1 MMKSMFRK
9 RLILEGAD
17 DATLVMHSLGGN
29 RDAFCEIVTRYQNL
43 LCSLAYSS
51 VGDIRQSEDIAQDA
65 FIDAWT
71 QLESLKDPQKLK
83 AWLCGILRFKVSHH
97 RRKTHHHL
105 SDNDASLTENAFDS
119 SCADEMDEQAIK
131 QQQERLMWQVLEGME
146 ATYREPLILF
156 YREQQS
162 IERVAEE
169 LDLSPDTAKQRL
181 SRGRKL
187 LKAAMSTFV
196 EESLTRS
203 KPGVAFTA
211 AVLTAIGSVAPPAK
225 AAAYGAGVAKA
236 GSFFTYSAL
245 LTLLATFSGL
255 ISTFLGLQAGL
266 AQTRTTNERKLVIK
280 IVSVFIAWALIYVI
294 GMLGLR
300 QLAIVSDHTLI
311 YTVLSQLLVAAFV
324 VAYMRLVSQMVK
336 AMKTLRVKERL
347 FNPQAFKDE
356 AARPDAKQRE
366 YISTWRLFGVPL
378 VHFQFGMP
386 EKADKAAYGWIAGGS
401 YAYGLLF
408 AWGGFAVAPVSVGIV
423 SIGVVTVGAV
433 GFGLLSLGTVAIG
446 LIGFGASS
454 IAYKAYASL
463 SSLGWESAF
472 SQGFSL
478 AKHAA
483 LGPVAYAQHVNSET
497 AASIAQLSFFDA
509 HYQWL
514 LAIIAVLVIVP
525 AAWHSHT
532 VRKRMKLSKTQH

>member
-1 MMKSMFRK
+1 MFRK

-51 VGDIRQSEDIAQDA
+51 VGDIKQSEDIAQDA

-71 QLESLKDPQKLK
+71 QLDTLRDPQKLK

-97 RRKTHHHL
+97 RRKTHQHL
-105 SDNDASLTENAFDS
+105 SDNDPSLADSTLDS
-119 SCADEMDEQAIK
+119 SSADEMDEQAIK
-131 QQQERLMWQVLEGME
+131 QQQEKLMWQVLEGME

-162 IERVAEE
+162 IERVAAE

-211 AVLTAIGSVAPPAK
+211 AVLTAISSVAPPAK

-266 AQTRTTNERKLVIK
+266 AQTRTANERKLVIK
-280 IVSVFIAWALIYVI
+280 VVSVFIAWALFYVI
-294 GMLGLR
+294 GLIGLR
-300 QLAIVSDHTLI
+300 QFAVASENYTLI
-311 YTVLSQLLVAAFV
+311 YTLLSQLLVAAFV
-324 VAYMRLVSQMVK
+324 LVYIRLVSQMVK
-336 AMKTLRVKERL
+336 AMKTLRVQERL
-347 FNPQAFKDE
+347 FNPQAFKDD

-378 VHFQFGMP
+378 FHFQFGMP

-408 AWGGFAVAPVSVGIV
+408 AWGGFAVAPISVGIV

-446 LIGFGASS
+446 LIGFGASAV
-454 IAYKAYASL
+454 AYKAYASL

-472 SQGFSL
+472 SQGFSI
-478 AKHAA
+478 AKNAA
-483 LGPVAYAQHVNSET
+483 IGPVAYAQHVNNET
-497 AASIAQLSFFDA
+497 AATIVQLSFFDA
-509 HYQWL
+509 HYKWL
-514 LAIIAVLVIVP
+514 LATIAVLVIVP